1 MASQGMSM
9 DRDVTIRVEGLSKL
23 YRLGIQDEVSDS
35 LATTLASFL
44 KSPLKN
50 YRKYR
55 SLYDFRDVDPHVLAE
70 GNGLVSEDLLWAVRN
85 ISFEVPRGQI
95 LGIIGPNGAGK
106 STLLKMLSRIT
117 APTSGRIK
125 IKGRVGSLLE
135 VGTGFH
141 PELTGRENIYLN
153 GTILGMRKREVDKV
167 FDQIVEFSGVDRFL
181 DTPVKRYSSG
191 MKVRLGFAVAAH
203 LDPEVLII
211 DEVLAV
217 GDAEFKRKCL
227 GKMESIG
234 ESGRTVLFVSHDM
247 PSVTRLCQ
255 RVIMIDG
262 GRIVHDGTPHEV
274 VQEYLTTGK
283 KRVPSREWAEPASA
297 PGGSVARLRAISIRD
312 THGAVIKTADI
323 RKPVFVHIEF
333 DCLTP
338 GTALMPTF
346 SLCDEQGSIIF
357 ISNDMEPSWRGRERS
372 PGRYMCRAE
381 IPGNLLA
388 EGVMVVNT
396 ALWQWEPTRRI
407 EYAVPEIVAF
417 RVVDTCEGDSARG
430 FYPGNMAGVVRPK
443 LDWQTVRLDSDDVA
457 RPLPAGDAT
466 RSG

>member
-1 MASQGMSM
+1 M
-9 DRDVTIRVEGLSKL
+9 DVEREVAVRVDGLSKL
-23 YRLGIQDEVSDS
+23 YRLGMREEVSDS
-35 LATTLASFL
+35 LATALVSFL

-55 SLYDFRDVDPHVLAE
+55 SLYDFRDVDESALQT
-70 GNGLVSEDLLWAVRN
+70 GDGQLGSDLLWAVRN

-95 LGIIGPNGAGK
+95 LGIIGANGAGK

-117 APTSGRIK
+117 APTSGRIE
-125 IKGRVGSLLE
+125 ISGRVGSLLE

-153 GTILGMRKREVDKV
+153 GTILGMRKREVDEV
-167 FDQIVEFSGVDRFL
+167 FDQIVEFSGVERFL

-262 GRIVHDGTPHEV
+262 GRIVRDGDPHEV
-274 VQEYLTTGK
+274 VQAYLTTGK
-283 KRVPSREWAEPASA
+283 TRVASREWPEPESA
-297 PGGSVARLRAISIRD
+297 PGGKVARLRAISIRD
-312 THGAVIKTADI
+312 RQGQVVETADI
-323 RKPVFVHIEF
+323 RQPLYVHIEF

-338 GTALMPTF
+338 GRVLMPTF
-346 SLCDEQGSIIF
+346 SLADDQGSIIF
-357 ISNDMEPSWRGRERS
+357 LSMDMEPSWQGRERP
-372 PGRYMCRAE
+372 PGRYLCRVE
-381 IPGNLLA
+381 IPGNLLS

-396 ALWQWEPTRRI
+396 STWEWEPRRRI
-407 EYAVPEIVAF
+407 EYHVPEAVAF
-417 RVVDTCEGDSARG
+417 QVVDSCEGDSARG
-430 FYPGNMAGVVRPK
+430 FYPGNLPGAVRPK
-443 LDWQTVRLDSDDVA
+443 LDWQTVRLDADGAAVTPAA
-457 RPLPAGDAT
+457 RDGTGA
-466 RSG
+466 R